1 MKVKRVLGRNKINK
15 TFCCRW
21 SVFCFFNYDLNEEN
35 PLVGVAS
42 NQTKVN
48 SFCIYEQIVQTQG
61 VCANTQM
68 TNYPSSALTL
78 ISVLYH
84 GSWTFSKKC
93 SLPEY

>member
-1 MKVKRVLGRNKINK
+1 M
-15 TFCCRW
+15 
-21 SVFCFFNYDLNEEN
+21 
-35 PLVGVAS
+35 GVAS

-93 SLPEY
+93 SLPEYQTMNPWPFVGYEMENGSRPGQTYM